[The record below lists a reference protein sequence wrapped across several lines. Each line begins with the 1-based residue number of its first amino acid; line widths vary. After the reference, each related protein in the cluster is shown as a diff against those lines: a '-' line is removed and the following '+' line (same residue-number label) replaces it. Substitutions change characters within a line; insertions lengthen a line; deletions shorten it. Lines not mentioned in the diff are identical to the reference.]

1 MKKKKPI
8 RESPKR
14 SLEVREEKDGFY
26 TFIGPSWDVDKISVK
41 EADEFFSAWR
51 TRKLKE
57 VCSIKLKPP
66 RILQKRK

>member
-14 SLEVREEKDGFY
+14 SLEAREEKDGSY
-26 TFIGPSWDVDKISVK
+26 TFIGPSWEVDKIPAK

-51 TRKLKE
+51 NRKLKE
-57 VCSIKLKPP
+57 ICSIKIKPP
-66 RILQKRK
+66 RILQNK